1 MQGKNRNFSLLAAM
15 FIFALVATSGIV
27 HTVAASAIA
36 AEAPAATEKNPPG
49 DIPDSQVFV
58 TYTSPLGF
66 SLKVPEGWARS
77 DRADGVKFADKYN
90 TIDLAVAAAS
100 GAPTVASVTD
110 HEAAN
115 LTKTGRAVKI
125 RAVKKVTLQSG
136 PAILIDYTANSE
148 LNPVTNKQSRLES
161 NRYLIYRDG
170 KLATID
176 LAAPLGADNAD
187 QWKLIANS
195 FGWR

>member
-15 FIFALVATSGIV
+15 FIFALAATSGIV
-27 HTVAASAIA
+27 HTVGTSAIA
-36 AEAPAATEKNPPG
+36 AEAPAAAEKNPPG

-58 TYTSPLGF
+58 TYASPLGF

-77 DRADGVKFADKYN
+77 DRADGLKFADKYN

-115 LTKTGRAVKI
+115 LTKVGRAVKI
-125 RAVKKVTLQSG
+125 RSVKKVTLQSG

-176 LAAPLGADNAD
+176 LSAPLGADNAD